1 MILLNGS
8 NFRVIL
14 FALRTQTNLIVHIHS
29 VFCVEKQCEVIKRN
43 RVITRSWLRHL
54 KFNLKAEKL
63 LTHKKAVKHLW
74 IEKQGALH
82 YFHIEE
88 NVFVEGIL
96 SQLISR
102 ARKIQ
107 HFSGLSHEDQNLYQ
121 SLEQYAALIFVPK
134 VTDWTPLVDCRD
146 ENKYS
151 SSSSRLFCC
160 CSL

>member
-43 RVITRSWLRHL
+43 RVITKSWLRHL

-74 IEKQGALH
+74 IEKQGALQ
-82 YFHIEE
+82 YFHIEKKRFCRRNCE
-88 NVFVEGIL
+88 PADFKGAKNSTL
-96 SQLISR
+96 
-102 ARKIQ
+102 
-107 HFSGLSHEDQNLYQ
+107 GLSHEDQNLYQ
-121 SLEQYAALIFVPK
+121 SLEQYSALIFVPK

-146 ENKYS
+146 ENQFS